1 MVSSDMTFVN
11 GNLHTVLRLSYGI
24 SHVDGDLCGK
34 SLSAD
39 IIGSLRIVVVARYC
53 AGGFGT
59 GFVDSHIE
67 SQ

>member
-39 IIGSLRIVVVARYC
+39 IIGSLRIVARYC